1 MKSVVRTLMSLLFLL
16 AVAAAL
22 AYAFWPQPW
31 DVELGVVSRGPLTV
45 TVDEDGQTRIKERYV
60 VAAPLAGRL
69 LRIGLK
75 PGDNVTAGQTLATI
89 EPHEPELLDPR
100 AVAQAQAKVRAAESL
115 LERVGPTMERARVEL
130 ERARKELKRVQDL
143 AQRNVVAQNQ
153 WDDAEMVFRA
163 REQDCKAAKFAED
176 VAKFELEMAQAALL
190 RRRPAQEL
198 LPENRSFEIHSP
210 VPGKVLRVFQESETV
225 VQAGTRL
232 LELGDPDDP
241 DQLEVEVD
249 VLSSDAV
256 KIRPGSRAWLEQ
268 WGGQQRL
275 LGRVRLVEP
284 SAFTK
289 VSALG
294 VEEQRVW
301 VIIDLDRGQKPSTL
315 ADGFR
320 VEARIVVWEQE
331 DVFQVPTGALFRSG
345 DDWAV
350 FVAENGRAQLRVIK
364 LGQRNSLQA
373 QVLDGLN
380 ADTQVIL
387 HPSDKVRDGVRV
399 RSRLVVGG

>member
-1 MKSVVRTLMSLLFLL
+1 MVVKSVVRTLLFLLFLL
-16 AVAAAL
+16 AVAAAI
-22 AYAFWPQPW
+22 AYAFWPQPL
-31 DVELGVVSRGPLTV
+31 DVELGAVSRGQLTV

-69 LRIGLK
+69 LRIELK
-75 PGDNVTAGQTLATI
+75 PGDHVTAGQALATI

-100 AVAQAQAKVRAAESL
+100 AVAQAQAKVHAAESL

-153 WDDAEMVFRA
+153 LDDAEMVFRS

-176 VAKFELEMAQAALL
+176 IAKFELEMAQAALL
-190 RRRPAQEL
+190 RKRPAQDQP
-198 LPENRSFEIHSP
+198 PENGRFEIHAP
-210 VPGKVLRVFQESETV
+210 VPGKVLRVVQESETV

-232 LELGDPDDP
+232 LELGDPE
-241 DQLEVEVD
+241 QLEVEVD

-268 WGGQQRL
+268 WGGEQRL
-275 LGRVRLVEP
+275 LGKVRLVEP

-301 VIIDLDRGQKPSTL
+301 VIIDFDRGQKPPTL

-320 VEARIVVWEQE
+320 VEARIVVWEQA
-331 DVFQVPTGALFRSG
+331 DVLQVPTGALFRSG
-345 DDWAV
+345 DAWAV
-350 FVAENGRAQLRVIK
+350 FVAEDGRAQLRVIK

-380 ADTQVIL
+380 AGTQVIL